1 VIRFVLHALLESE
14 QDTELDEEPASY
26 LEAEI
31 ETQIEVLNE
40 PLFEILLNTQ
50 VSSLYYTVSVRV
62 VRD

>member
-1 VIRFVLHALLESE
+1 MIRFVLHALLESE